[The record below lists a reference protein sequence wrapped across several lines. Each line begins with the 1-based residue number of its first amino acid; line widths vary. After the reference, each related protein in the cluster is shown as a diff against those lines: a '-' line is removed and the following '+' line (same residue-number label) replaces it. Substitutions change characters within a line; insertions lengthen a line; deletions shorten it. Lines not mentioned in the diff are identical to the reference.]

1 MFRHLPLVLLVGCAS
16 LGGLRELDTLPADF
30 PLTIE
35 GETGQITVP
44 VGGTQVAVDVVFDEE
59 AEART
64 TFEALQAQA
73 AQQGFTVVEEGKQK
87 KRDRVVLTG
96 PKGKLDLQCCAA
108 RADRRQLVLVSWW
121 PPGEGS

>member
-1 MFRHLPLVLLVGCAS
+1 MLRHLPLMLLVGCAS
-16 LGGLRELDTLPADF
+16 LGGLRELETLPPDF

-59 AEART
+59 ESARAA
-64 TFEALQAQA
+64 FEALRVQA
-73 AQQGFTVVEEGKQK
+73 AQAGFAVIEEGKQK
-87 KRDRVVLTG
+87 KRDRVVLSG

-121 PPGEGS
+121 PPT